1 MEEEKNNQTKRG
13 GKREGAGRKK
23 KAEGGQYHV
32 AFRCSQDVY
41 DILCLQPNKTV
52 YIEKAIRE
60 KWKREH
66 W

>member
-1 MEEEKNNQTKRG
+1 MEEEQKKSKRG
-13 GKREGAGRKK
+13 GKREGAGRKAK
-23 KAEGGQYHV
+23 GDAGTLRVG
-32 AFRCSQDVY
+32 FRCSQDVY
-41 DILCLQPNKTV
+41 DILQQQPDKTK